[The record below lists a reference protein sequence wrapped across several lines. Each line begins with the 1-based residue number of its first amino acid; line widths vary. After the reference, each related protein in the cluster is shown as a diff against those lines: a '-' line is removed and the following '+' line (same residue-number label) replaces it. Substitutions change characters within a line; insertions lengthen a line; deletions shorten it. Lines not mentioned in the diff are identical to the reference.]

1 AGFGETERGF
11 FGAFLQVV
19 APAPGVAKAELREQ
33 VQGGV
38 VGAAVAGGVAHEQVV
53 GAGLGHGD
61 AHVEVAVFVKD
72 AGVGDLEFGIV
83 QAARGVLRDE
93 TAVGVFGLWILVE
106 RLHPGVGRGGVEVV
120 VEFLD
125 VLAVVA
131 LGAGEA
137 EETFLEDG
145 VAAVPQGDGE
155 GQAALAV
162 TEAEQAV
169 LAPAVGAAAG
179 VFVREGFPGGA
190 AERVVLADGGPLA
203 LGQVGAPAFPVAG
216 AVAVLGQPAVLG
228 GVAGGGICPGWGF
241 HAPKRRLSGGRADRE
256 SAVAGNFFTPGLSHG
271 RTKFP

>member
-1 AGFGETERGF
+1 VSVGLVFGEERLGLGAVVGGRVVQLAGAEGGVVAGDAAGFGETERGF

-61 AHVEVAVFVKD
+61 AHVEVAVVVKG

-131 LGAGEA
+131 
-137 EETFLEDG
+137 
-145 VAAVPQGDGE
+145 
-155 GQAALAV
+155 
-162 TEAEQAV
+162 
-169 LAPAVGAAAG
+169 
-179 VFVREGFPGGA
+179 
-190 AERVVLADGGPLA
+190 
-203 LGQVGAPAFPVAG
+203 
-216 AVAVLGQPAVLG
+216 
-228 GVAGGGICPGWGF
+228 
-241 HAPKRRLSGGRADRE
+241 
-256 SAVAGNFFTPGLSHG
+256 
-271 RTKFP
+271 